1 VVGLQF
7 QWNPSKNRANEKKHG
22 VSFTEAES
30 AFSDEHGLFMAD
42 PDHSED
48 EDRFVL
54 IGMSASL
61 RVLVVCHCYRKA
73 ETVIH
78 IISARMATRAEQ
90 RQYSQR
96 WKQ

>member
-1 VVGLQF
+1 MVGLQF